1 MNMENIY
8 NTCKEDPS
16 AVFHY
21 IKLGEFEVVSFLIEN
36 NVVSCNTCD
45 GVGNNLVMRL
55 LKVRQYDLV
64 LELMKKRN
72 FDVNHQNDEGNTF
85 GHLLALDTNIG
96 AVKIM
101 DQLTRKKNYLPNIK
115 NNNGETA
122 LDIAL
127 NNDYLYAAFK
137 ILEDKRFDDIDVLS
151 FKNLFNVSIKNKLYG
166 KYSRINNLETIVDN
180 LLTKDLNPIMRD
192 LIDNISRNMEAI
204 RWDIMNN
211 SFRLLESIINSH
223 VNYNYA

>member
-85 GHLLALDTNIG
+85 AHILAEDDSMM
-96 AVKIM
+96 AVKVM
-101 DQLTRKKNYLPNIK
+101 EQLIKKRNFIPNIK
-115 NNNGETA
+115 NNKNETA
-122 LDIAL
+122 MDIAL
-127 NNDYLYAAFK
+127 NNHHLCTAFK
-137 ILEDKRFDDIDVLS
+137 LLED
-151 FKNLFNVSIKNKLYG
+151 
-166 KYSRINNLETIVDN
+166 
-180 LLTKDLNPIMRD
+180 
-192 LIDNISRNMEAI
+192 
-204 RWDIMNN
+204 
-211 SFRLLESIINSH
+211 
-223 VNYNYA
+223 